1 MKDKNK
7 TLEQE
12 ILLSKLNGCFPERN
26 SDNES
31 EHSNE
36 IQSNNMFPG
45 DVRVISLINKVYP
58 PRWYAKV
65 HIVIACDY
73 AFDTIALI
81 DTGADLNCIQEGLVP
96 SKYFEKSI
104 EKLSFASG
112 NKMQINFELNN
123 AQVCQHNVCFH
134 IPSVLV
140 KDMSE
145 KVILG
150 IPFIAMIYPFTAEL
164 DGVSTVKMGISI
176 KFQFASRFEVDVC
189 HRSLNMLPAKIKHF
203 NFLKQEVMYKKI
215 SEQISAKLLQPK
227 ITAVQNKII
236 DTVCSDLP
244 NAFWHRKKHIVSLP
258 YIKYFSEKRIPT
270 KARPI

>member
-1 MKDKNK
+1 MKTNNK

-31 EHSNE
+31 EHSE
-36 IQSNNMFPG
+36 HPIEDQSNNMFPK
-45 DVRVISLINKVYP
+45 DFKVISLINKVYP

-65 HIVIACDY
+65 HIVVASDY

-81 DTGADLNCIQEGLVP
+81 DTGANLNCIQEGLVP

-104 EKLSFASG
+104 EKLSSASG
-112 NKMQINFELNN
+112 NKLQINFKLNN
-123 AQVCQHNVCFH
+123 AHVCQHNVCFH

-150 IPFIAMIYPFTAEL
+150 ISFIAMIYPFTAEM
-164 DGVSTVKMGISI
+164 DGVSTVKMGIPI

-189 HRSLNMLPAKIKHF
+189 HRFLNMLPAKIKHL
-203 NFLKQEVMYKKI
+203 NFLKQDVMYKKI
-215 SEQISAKLLQPK
+215 SEQISNKLLQ
-227 ITAVQNKII
+227 
-236 DTVCSDLP
+236 
-244 NAFWHRKKHIVSLP
+244 
-258 YIKYFSEKRIPT
+258 
-270 KARPI
+270 